1 MTISIIVALTAIIN
15 AFLHITNASAQN
27 EYASRNRQNQAESD
41 SVYMNNYDRI
51 QLSNFANGNYKH
63 NVINVDQ
70 TSNGFSVSSYEA
82 DHNIRQTSTNY
93 NVHLNNPARTTVSSN
108 VNNGMNT
115 KNTFSLNDNRQ
126 DLHRTQSMFN
136 QNEPQSRGS
145 IDRQQILREIL
156 EKAKIGTGNNNNNQI
171 YVNGERINLY
181 PNRADNHA
189 TDEAVVSGRSSVGPT
204 QFVIVMAVVLKIKIL

>member
-41 SVYMNNYDRI
+41 SVYMNNYNRNHQI

-93 NVHLNNPARTTVSSN
+93 NVHLNNPARTT
-108 VNNGMNT
+108 
-115 KNTFSLNDNRQ
+115 
-126 DLHRTQSMFN
+126 
-136 QNEPQSRGS
+136 NEPQSRGS